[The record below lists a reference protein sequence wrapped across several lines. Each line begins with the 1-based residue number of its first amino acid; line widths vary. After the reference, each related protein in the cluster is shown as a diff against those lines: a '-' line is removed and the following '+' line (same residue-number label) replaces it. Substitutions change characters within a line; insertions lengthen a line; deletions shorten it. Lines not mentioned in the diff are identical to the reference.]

1 MNAGLT
7 ARAADCGPD
16 CADIAEE
23 TARVGTVSACAEEF
37 AQISESLQHRE
48 GLLAASARASR
59 MLLEATNILDAIPAV
74 LRELGAAAGADR
86 VNLIRSEPGPDG
98 ASWMVV
104 AGEWTAPGITAYL
117 GNPNKSGCPES
128 TISGTCS
135 ELRAGRSVL
144 LNPAQHGRS
153 DGSVVADGSTLT
165 KAVVPIFVDNVFF
178 GGLTFDNTRQRRA
191 IDPAEVAALETA
203 AGVIGAGLHRER
215 LIEAMRYERE
225 QAADQR
231 MAELAK
237 ANAVIRGNLE
247 RLATEP
253 DARNFLGHVLLEA
266 TRQFGAAAGNVIVRH
281 DQPAIWEIV
290 AHVEADHLAPPT
302 FTASIPANGNALGE
316 KLSSTDQPMFCDLV
330 SGDADSDWPGL
341 MEYHRAA
348 GHIGMVVYP
357 LLFGARNVGFITLDF
372 KTAEAA
378 TLVNSELLVALAQ
391 QATLAIEIMRLAH
404 SAKEAAVLM
413 QRNRIGREIHDGLA
427 QAFTGIL
434 MQLAA
439 AEDFE
444 GAEQC
449 ATQGL
454 IAGRIRDLARE
465 GLAEARR
472 SVMALRPDQT
482 RSGGLEL
489 ALRQLA
495 ERSSVP
501 GRTVCSFE
509 GRVPATGLAP
519 EHEHALLRIAQEAV
533 SNAVRHGHPQHVRI
547 GLIGESAHWLLTV
560 ADDGQG
566 MEGSPDDCAQHGFG
580 LTNMQERATAIGGA
594 WHIQTAKG
602 QGTTVSVRLPRRNI
616 P

>member
-1 MNAGLT
+1 MTVGLT

-16 CADIAEE
+16 CADIAAEA
-23 TARVGTVSACAEEF
+23 ARADDASSCAEF

-59 MLLEATNILDAIPAV
+59 MLLEASHVMDAIPGV
-74 LRELGAAAGADR
+74 LRELGEAAGADR

-98 ASWMVV
+98 APWMVV
-104 AGEWTAPGITAYL
+104 AGEWAAPGITAYL
-117 GNPNKSGCPES
+117 NNPNKSGCPES
-128 TISGTCS
+128 TIFSTCRD
-135 ELRAGRSVL
+135 LRAGRSVMM
-144 LNPAQHGRS
+144 NPNQHTGADS
-153 DGSVVADGSTLT
+153 STADGSTRT
-165 KAVVPIFVDNVFF
+165 KAVVPIFVDGTFF
-178 GGLTFDNTRQRRA
+178 GALTFDNTRQRRA
-191 IDPAEVAALETA
+191 IDPAEIAALETA

-215 LIEAMRYERE
+215 LIEAVRRERE
-225 QAADQR
+225 QAAEQR

-247 RLATEP
+247 RLAKEP
-253 DARNFLGHVLLEA
+253 DARNFLGQVLLEA
-266 TRQFGAAAGNVIVRH
+266 TRQFDAAAGNVIVQH
-281 DQPAIWEIV
+281 DSPAIWEIV
-290 AHVEADHLAPPT
+290 AHVEAGQLVPPT
-302 FTASIPANGNALGE
+302 FTVSIPAAGNALGE
-316 KLSSTDQPMFCDLV
+316 KLANTEQPMFCDLV
-330 SGDADSDWPGL
+330 GGDADSEWPGL
-341 MEYHRAA
+341 MDYHRAA
-348 GHIGMVVYP
+348 GHTGMVAFP
-357 LLFGARNVGFITLDF
+357 LLFGARNVGFITLYF
-372 KTAEAA
+372 KEAAAA

-404 SAKEAAVLM
+404 SAKEAAVLVE
-413 QRNRIGREIHDGLA
+413 RNRIGREIHDGLA

-439 AEDFE
+439 AEESE
-444 GAEQC
+444 GTEQC

-454 IAGRIRDLARE
+454 IAERIRDLARE

-501 GRTVCSFE
+501 GRTDCSFE
-509 GRVPATGLAP
+509 GRAPATGLAP

-533 SNAVRHGHPQHVRI
+533 SNAVRHGHPRQVCI
-547 GLIGESAHWLLTV
+547 SLVGEPAHWLLTV

-566 MEGSPDDCAQHGFG
+566 MAGSPEDCAQHGFG
-580 LTNMQERATAIGGA
+580 LTNMRERAEAIGGIWA
-594 WHIQTAKG
+594 IQTTRGA
-602 QGTTVSVRLPRRNI
+602 GTRVCVRLPRRNI

>member
-1 MNAGLT
+1 MTAGLI
-7 ARAADCGPD
+7 ARAADGGPD

-23 TARVGTVSACAEEF
+23 AARAASASPCADVF
-37 AQISESLQHRE
+37 TQISESLQHRE

-59 MLLEATNILDAIPAV
+59 MLLEATDVMEAIPGV
-74 LRELGAAAGADR
+74 LRELGQAAGADR
-86 VNLIRSEPGPDG
+86 VNLIRAQPGPDG
-98 ASWMVV
+98 TPWMMV
-104 AGEWTAPGITAYL
+104 AGEWTGPGITAYL
-117 GNPNKSGCPES
+117 GNPNKGGCPES
-128 TISGTCS
+128 TILPTCA
-135 ELRAGRSVL
+135 ELRSGRSVL
-144 LNPAQHGRS
+144 MTPGQHGGGQS
-153 DGSVVADGSTLT
+153 QTTQGSTLT
-165 KAVVPIFVDNVFF
+165 KAVVPIFVDSSFF
-178 GGLTFDNTRQRRA
+178 GALTFDNTRQRRA

-215 LIEAMRYERE
+215 LIEVVRRERE

-266 TRQFGAAAGNVIVRH
+266 TRQFDATAGNVIVRH
-281 DQPAIWEIV
+281 NEPAIWEIV
-290 AHVEADHLAPPT
+290 AHVAGGQLVAPP
-302 FTASIPANGNALGE
+302 FTPSIPADGNALGE
-316 KLSSTDQPMFCDLV
+316 KLSLTEQPMFCSLLEDL
-330 SGDADSDWPGL
+330 DTPEWPGL
-341 MEYHRAA
+341 MDYHSSA
-348 GHIGMVVYP
+348 GHTGMVVFP
-357 LLFGARNVGFITLDF
+357 LLFGGRNVGFITLYF
-372 KTAEAA
+372 KDTAAA
-378 TLVNSELLVALAQ
+378 ALVNSELLVALAQ

-404 SAKEAAVLM
+404 SAKESAVLM
-413 QRNRIGREIHDGLA
+413 ERNRIGREIHDGLA

-444 GAEQC
+444 GTERC

-454 IAGRIRDLARE
+454 IAERIRDLARE

-509 GRVPATGLAP
+509 GRAPATGLAP

-547 GLIGESAHWLLTV
+547 SLVGEPAHWVLTV

-566 MEGSPDDCAQHGFG
+566 MEGAPDDCAQHGFG
-580 LTNMQERATAIGGA
+580 LTNMRERAEAIGGA
-594 WHIQTAKG
+594 WHIETLKG
-602 QGTTVSVRLPRRNI
+602 QGTRVCVRLPRRNI

>member
-1 MNAGLT
+1 MTAGLN
-7 ARAADCGPD
+7 ARAADCGSD
-16 CADIAEE
+16 CADIADE
-23 TARVGTVSACAEEF
+23 AVHADAASVCAEF

-59 MLLEATNILDAIPAV
+59 MLLEASHVMDAIPGV
-74 LRELGAAAGADR
+74 LRELGEAAGADR
-86 VNLIRSEPGPDG
+86 VNLIRSEPATDG
-98 ASWMVV
+98 TPWMVV
-104 AGEWTAPGITAYL
+104 AGEWTAPGISSYL
-117 GNPNKSGCPES
+117 NNPSKGGCPES
-128 TISGTCS
+128 TIFSTCRD
-135 ELRAGRSVL
+135 LRAGRSVMM
-144 LNPAQHGRS
+144 NPHHHAGGDS
-153 DGSVVADGSTLT
+153 STADGSTRT
-165 KAVVPIFVDNVFF
+165 KAVVPIFVDGGFF
-178 GGLTFDNTRQRRA
+178 GALSFDNTRQRRA

-215 LIEAMRYERE
+215 LIEAMRRERE
-225 QAADQR
+225 LAAEQR

-247 RLATEP
+247 RLAKEP

-266 TRQFGAAAGNVIVRH
+266 TRQFNAAAGNVIVRH
-281 DQPAIWEIV
+281 DSPAVWEIV
-290 AHVEADHLAPPT
+290 ANVDAGQLAAPK
-302 FTASIPANGNALGE
+302 FTASIPADGNALGE
-316 KLSSTDQPMFCDLV
+316 QLSRTEEPVYCCLLED
-330 SGDADSDWPGL
+330 DATQWPGL
-341 MEYHRAA
+341 MDYHRAA
-348 GHIGMVVYP
+348 GHTGMVAFP
-357 LLFGARNVGFITLDF
+357 LIFGARNVGFITLYF
-372 KTAEAA
+372 KDAA
-378 TLVNSELLVALAQ
+378 AAGLVNSELLVALAQ

-404 SAKEAAVLM
+404 SAKEAAVLVE
-413 QRNRIGREIHDGLA
+413 RNRIGREIHDGLA

-444 GAEQC
+444 GTEQC
-449 ATQGL
+449 ATQGV
-454 IAGRIRDLARE
+454 IADRIRDLARE

-495 ERSSVP
+495 ERSSVV

-509 GRVPATGLAP
+509 GRAPATGLAP

-547 GLIGESAHWLLTV
+547 SLVGEAAHWLLTV
-560 ADDGQG
+560 VDDGEG
-566 MEGSPDDCAQHGFG
+566 MEGSPEDCAQHGFG
-580 LTNMQERATAIGGA
+580 LTNMRERAEAIGGT
-594 WHIQTAKG
+594 WQIQTTKG
-602 QGTTVSVRLPRRNI
+602 EGTRVCVRLPRRNI

>member
-1 MNAGLT
+1 MDAEYARARMTAGLT
-7 ARAADCGPD
+7 TRAADCGPD

-23 TARVGTVSACAEEF
+23 AARAAAASPCADVF
-37 AQISESLQHRE
+37 TQISVSLQHRE

-59 MLLEATNILDAIPAV
+59 LLLEATDVMDAIPAV

-86 VNLIRSEPGPDG
+86 VNLIRSERGPDG
-98 ASWMVV
+98 QPWMIV
-104 AGEWTAPGITAYL
+104 AGEWTALGLASYL
-117 GNPNKSGCPES
+117 GNPTKGGCPEN
-128 TISGTCS
+128 TIFATCQ
-135 ELRAGRSVL
+135 ELRAGRTVL
-144 LNPAQHGRS
+144 MNPAQHGS
-153 DGSVVADGSTLT
+153 GVSSPADGSTLT
-165 KAVVPIFVDNVFF
+165 KAVVPIFVDNGFF
-178 GGLTFDNTRQRRA
+178 GALTFDNTRQRRA

-215 LIEAMRYERE
+215 LIEAVRRERE
-225 QAADQR
+225 QAAEQR
-231 MAELAK
+231 MTELAK

-266 TRQFGAAAGNVIVRH
+266 TRQFDAAAGNVIVRH
-281 DQPAIWEIV
+281 DTPAIWEIV
-290 AHVEADHLAPPT
+290 AHVDGGQLVPPS
-302 FTASIPANGNALGE
+302 FTASIPADGNALGE
-316 KLSSTDQPMFCDLV
+316 KLSNTEQPMFCSLV
-330 SGDADSDWPGL
+330 EEDDSTEWPGL

-348 GHIGMVVYP
+348 GHTGMVVFP
-357 LLFGARNVGFITLDF
+357 LLFGGRNVGFITLDF
-372 KTAEAA
+372 KTPEAA

-413 QRNRIGREIHDGLA
+413 ERNRIGREIHDGLA

-444 GAEQC
+444 GTEQC

-454 IAGRIRDLARE
+454 IAERIRDLARE

-495 ERSSVP
+495 ERSSV
-501 GRTVCSFE
+501 V
-509 GRVPATGLAP
+509 
-519 EHEHALLRIAQEAV
+519 
-533 SNAVRHGHPQHVRI
+533 
-547 GLIGESAHWLLTV
+547 
-560 ADDGQG
+560 
-566 MEGSPDDCAQHGFG
+566 
-580 LTNMQERATAIGGA
+580 
-594 WHIQTAKG
+594 
-602 QGTTVSVRLPRRNI
+602 
-616 P
+616 

>member
-1 MNAGLT
+1 MTVGLT

-23 TARVGTVSACAEEF
+23 AARAAAASPCADVF
-37 AQISESLQHRE
+37 TQISESLQHRE

-59 MLLEATNILDAIPAV
+59 MLLEATDVMDAIPGV

-86 VNLIRSEPGPDG
+86 VNLIRSETGPDG
-98 ASWMVV
+98 APWMVV
-104 AGEWTAPGITAYL
+104 AGEWTAPGMTAYL
-117 GNPNKSGCPES
+117 GNPNKGGCPES
-128 TISGTCS
+128 TIFSTCS

-144 LNPAQHGRS
+144 MNPAQHAGGDRNA
-153 DGSVVADGSTLT
+153 SVDGSTLT
-165 KAVVPIFVDNVFF
+165 KAVVPIFVDNGFF
-178 GGLTFDNTRQRRA
+178 GALTFDNTRQRRA

-215 LIEAMRYERE
+215 LIEAVRRERE

-266 TRQFGAAAGNVIVRH
+266 TRQFDAAAGNVIVRH
-281 DQPAIWEIV
+281 DTPAIWEIV
-290 AHVEADHLAPPT
+290 AHVDGGQLVPPS
-302 FTASIPANGNALGE
+302 FTASIPADGNALGE
-316 KLSSTDQPMFCDLV
+316 QLSRTEQPMFCSLV
-330 SGDADSDWPGL
+330 EEDDTTEWPGL

-348 GHIGMVVYP
+348 GHTGMVVFP

-372 KTAEAA
+372 KTPEAA

-413 QRNRIGREIHDGLA
+413 ERNRIGREIHDGLA

-439 AEDFE
+439 AEDL
-444 GAEQC
+444 QC
-449 ATQGL
+449 ATQGV

-495 ERSSVP
+495 ERSSLP

-509 GRVPATGLAP
+509 GRAPATGLAP

-547 GLIGESAHWLLTV
+547 SLVGEAAHWLLTV
-560 ADDGQG
+560 ADDGRG
-566 MEGSPDDCAQHGFG
+566 MEDSPDDSAEHGFG
-580 LTNMQERATAIGGA
+580 LTNMRERATAIGGT
-594 WHIQTAKG
+594 WHIETQ
-602 QGTTVSVRLPRRNI
+602 QGEGTRVCVRLPRRNI

>member
-1 MNAGLT
+1 MTVGLT

-23 TARVGTVSACAEEF
+23 AARAAAASPCADVF
-37 AQISESLQHRE
+37 TQISESLQHRE

-59 MLLEATNILDAIPAV
+59 MLLEATDVMDAIPGV

-86 VNLIRSEPGPDG
+86 VNLIRSELGPDG
-98 ASWMVV
+98 APWMVV
-104 AGEWTAPGITAYL
+104 AGEWTAPGMTAYL
-117 GNPNKSGCPES
+117 GNPNKGGCPES
-128 TISGTCS
+128 TIFSTCS

-144 LNPAQHGRS
+144 MNPAQHAGGDRNA
-153 DGSVVADGSTLT
+153 SVDGSTLT
-165 KAVVPIFVDNVFF
+165 KAVVPIFVDNGFF
-178 GGLTFDNTRQRRA
+178 GALTFDNTRQRRA

-215 LIEAMRYERE
+215 LIEAVRRERE

-266 TRQFGAAAGNVIVRH
+266 TRQFDAAAGNVIVRH
-281 DQPAIWEIV
+281 DTPAIWEIV
-290 AHVEADHLAPPT
+290 AHVDGGQLVPPS
-302 FTASIPANGNALGE
+302 FTASIPADGNALGE
-316 KLSSTDQPMFCDLV
+316 QLSRTEQPMFCSLV
-330 SGDADSDWPGL
+330 EEDDTTEWPGL

-348 GHIGMVVYP
+348 GHTGMVVFP

-372 KTAEAA
+372 KTPEAA

-413 QRNRIGREIHDGLA
+413 ERNRIGREIHDGLA

-439 AEDFE
+439 AEDL
-444 GAEQC
+444 QC
-449 ATQGL
+449 ATQGV

-495 ERSSVP
+495 ERSSLP

-509 GRVPATGLAP
+509 GRAPATGLAP

-547 GLIGESAHWLLTV
+547 SLVGEAAHWLLTV
-560 ADDGQG
+560 ADDGRG
-566 MEGSPDDCAQHGFG
+566 MEDSPDDSAEHGFG
-580 LTNMQERATAIGGA
+580 LTNMRERATAIGGT
-594 WHIQTAKG
+594 WHIETQ
-602 QGTTVSVRLPRRNI
+602 QGEGTRVCVRLPRRNI

>member
-1 MNAGLT
+1 MTPGPN
-7 ARAADCGPD
+7 ARAAERDLD
-16 CADIAEE
+16 CADIADEA
-23 TARVGTVSACAEEF
+23 ARAGDVDECAQF

-48 GLLAASARASR
+48 HLLAASARASR
-59 MLLEATNILDAIPAV
+59 MLLEASHVMDAIPGV
-74 LRELGAAAGADR
+74 LRELGEAAGADR
-86 VNLIRSEPGPDG
+86 VCLIRSEAGPDG
-98 ASWMVV
+98 APWMVV
-104 AGEWTAPGITAYL
+104 AAEWTAPGITAYL
-117 GNPNKSGCPES
+117 GNPNKSGCPEN
-128 TISGTCS
+128 TLLTTAR
-135 ELRAGRSVL
+135 ELRAGRTVMI
-144 LNPAQHGRS
+144 NPQQHGS
-153 DGSVVADGSTLT
+153 GEGNAIHGSTLT
-165 KAVVPIFVDNVFF
+165 KAVVPIFVDNGFF
-178 GGLTFDNTRQRRA
+178 GALSFDNTRQRRA
-191 IDPAEVAALETA
+191 IDPAEVAALETS

-215 LIEAMRYERE
+215 LIEAVRRERE
-225 QAADQR
+225 QAAEQR
-231 MAELAK
+231 MTELAK

-266 TRQFGAAAGNVIVRH
+266 TRQFNAAAGNVIVRH
-281 DQPAIWEIV
+281 DQPAIWEIA
-290 AHVEADHLAPPT
+290 AHVQEGQLAAPP
-302 FTASIPANGNALGE
+302 FTASIPADGNALGE
-316 KLSSTDQPMFCDLV
+316 KLSTTEQPMFCSLV
-330 SGDADSDWPGL
+330 EEDNASEWPGL
-341 MEYHRAA
+341 MEFHRTA
-348 GHIGMVVYP
+348 GHTGMVVFP
-357 LLFGARNVGFITLDF
+357 LLFGGRNVGFITLYF
-372 KTAEAA
+372 KDPLAA

-404 SAKEAAVLM
+404 SAKESAVLVE
-413 QRNRIGREIHDGLA
+413 RNRIGREIHDGLA

-439 AEDFE
+439 AEEFE
-444 GAEQC
+444 GTERC

-501 GRTVCSFE
+501 GRTACSFE
-509 GRVPATGLAP
+509 GRAPATGLAP

-547 GLIGESAHWLLTV
+547 SLVGEPTHWLLSV
-560 ADDGQG
+560 ADDGAG
-566 MEGSPDDCAQHGFG
+566 METPDDCAEHGFG
-580 LTNMQERATAIGGA
+580 LTNMQERATAIGGS
-594 WHIQTAKG
+594 WHIDSQRG
-602 QGTTVSVRLPRRNI
+602 HGTRVSVRLPRRNI

>member
-1 MNAGLT
+1 MIVGFN
-7 ARAADCGPD
+7 ARAADSGPD
-16 CADIAEE
+16 CADIADEA
-23 TARVGTVSACAEEF
+23 ARDDAASVCAEF

-59 MLLEATNILDAIPAV
+59 MLLEAAHVMDAIPGV
-74 LRELGAAAGADR
+74 LRELGEAAGADR
-86 VNLIRSEPGPDG
+86 VNLIRSEAGPDG
-98 ASWMVV
+98 APWMVV

-117 GNPNKSGCPES
+117 NNPHKSGCPES
-128 TISGTCS
+128 TIFSTCRD
-135 ELRAGRSVL
+135 LRAGRSVMM
-144 LNPAQHGRS
+144 NPHHPG
-153 DGSVVADGSTLT
+153 GELGTADGSTRT
-165 KAVVPIFVDNVFF
+165 KAVVPIFVDNGFF
-178 GGLTFDNTRQRRA
+178 GALSFDNTRQRRA

-215 LIEAMRYERE
+215 LIEAVRRERE
-225 QAADQR
+225 RAAEQR

-247 RLATEP
+247 RLAKEP

-266 TRQFGAAAGNVIVRH
+266 TRQFDAAAGNVIIRH
-281 DQPAIWEIV
+281 DSPAVWEIV
-290 AHVEADHLAPPT
+290 ANVDAGQLVPPQ
-302 FTASIPANGNALGE
+302 FTASIPADGNALGE
-316 KLSSTDQPMFCDLV
+316 QLSRTEEPVFCCLLED
-330 SGDADSDWPGL
+330 DATQWPGL
-341 MEYHRAA
+341 MDYHRAS
-348 GHIGMVVYP
+348 GHTGMVAFP
-357 LLFGARNVGFITLDF
+357 LIFGARNVGFITLYF
-372 KTAEAA
+372 KDAAAA

-413 QRNRIGREIHDGLA
+413 ERNRIGREIHDGLA

-444 GAEQC
+444 GTEQC
-449 ATQGL
+449 ATQGV

-495 ERSSVP
+495 ERSSVV
-501 GRTVCSFE
+501 GRTLCSFE
-509 GRVPATGLAP
+509 GRAPATGLAP

-533 SNAVRHGHPQHVRI
+533 SNAVRHGHPQRVRI
-547 GLIGESAHWLLTV
+547 SLVGEPAHWLLTV

-566 MEGSPDDCAQHGFG
+566 MEGSPEDCAQHGFG
-580 LTNMQERATAIGGA
+580 LTNMRERAEAIGGS
-594 WHIQTAKG
+594 WQIETIKG
-602 QGTTVSVRLPRRNI
+602 QGTRVCVRLPRRNI

>member
-1 MNAGLT
+1 MGVGVT

-23 TARVGTVSACAEEF
+23 AARNDVARPCADEF

-59 MLLEATNILDAIPAV
+59 MLLEATDVMHAIPAV
-74 LRELGAAAGADR
+74 LRELGEAAGADR

-98 ASWMVV
+98 APWMMV
-104 AGEWTAPGITAYL
+104 AGEWTAPGITAYM
-117 GNPNKSGCPES
+117 GSPNKGGCPEGTILS
-128 TISGTCS
+128 TCR
-135 ELRAGRSVL
+135 ELRSGRTVL
-144 LNPAQHGRS
+144 INPAQLAGGEHKS
-153 DGSVVADGSTLT
+153 ADGNTRT
-165 KAVVPIFVDNVFF
+165 KAVVPIFVDNGFF
-178 GGLTFDNTRQRRA
+178 GALTFDNTRQRRA
-191 IDPAEVAALETA
+191 IDSAEVAALETA

-215 LIEAMRYERE
+215 LIEVVRRERE
-225 QAADQR
+225 QAAEQR
-231 MAELAK
+231 MTELAK
-237 ANAVIRGNLE
+237 ANAVIRVNLE

-266 TRQFGAAAGNVIVRH
+266 TRQFDAPAGSVIVLH
-281 DQPAIWEIV
+281 NQPPIWEVV
-290 AHVEADHLAPPT
+290 AHVSGGQLKPPP
-302 FTASIPANGNALGE
+302 FTASIPADGTALGE
-316 KLSSTDQPMFCDLV
+316 KLSRTNQPMFCSLV
-330 SGDADSDWPGL
+330 EEENETEWPG
-341 MEYHRAA
+341 MKDYHRNA
-348 GHIGMVVYP
+348 GLTGMVVFP
-357 LLFGARNVGFITLDF
+357 LLFGGRNVGFITLDF
-372 KTAEAA
+372 KDPEASL
-378 TLVNSELLVALAQ
+378 LVNSELLVALAQ
-391 QATLAIEIMRLAH
+391 QATLAIEIMRLGH
-404 SAKEAAVLM
+404 SAKEAAVLVE
-413 QRNRIGREIHDGLA
+413 RNRIGREIHDGLA

-444 GAEQC
+444 GTAQC

-454 IAGRIRDLARE
+454 IAQRIRDLARE

-501 GRTVCSFE
+501 GRTICSFE

-547 GLIGESAHWLLTV
+547 SLTGEPAHWLLMV

-566 MEGSPDDCAQHGFG
+566 MEGSPEDCAQHGFG
-580 LTNMQERATAIGGA
+580 LTNMQERATAIGGT
-594 WHIQTAKG
+594 WKIETHKG
-602 QGTTVSVRLPRRNI
+602 QGTRVCVRLPRRNI